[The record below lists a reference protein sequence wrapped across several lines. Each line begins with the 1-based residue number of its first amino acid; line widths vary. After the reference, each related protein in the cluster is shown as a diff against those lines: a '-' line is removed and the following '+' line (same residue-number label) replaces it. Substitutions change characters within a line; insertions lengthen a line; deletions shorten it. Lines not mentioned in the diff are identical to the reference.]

1 MKNESKTDTYAD
13 IIESLTKEQKGK
25 LFLSKSEKEKFMAQ
39 FRLDLY
45 NIDLKKREIDQKQ
58 IEIEKAKKQ
67 IKEAQDLIEYN
78 TSWIER
84 LHNFKK
90 AVEQEVYNKQTK
102 IIVME
107 NETLVKK

>member
-1 MKNESKTDTYAD
+1 MKNKYKNDIYED
-13 IIESLTKEQKGK
+13 IIKSLTKEKKDK

-45 NIDLKKREIDQKQ
+45 NIDLKKREIDEKI
-58 IEIEKAKKQ
+58 IEIEKAKTQ
-67 IKEAQDLIEYN
+67 IKDAQDLIEYN
-78 TSWIER
+78 ESWIDR
-84 LHNFKK
+84 LNNLKK
-90 AVEQEVYNKQTK
+90 AIEKKVYNKQRK